1 MFAVTHNYYTSS
13 KSSTYVANGTSFS
26 IEYGSGSVAGL
37 VSNDVIQVSSWTAS
51 LNRVECNVV

>member
-13 KSSTYVANGTSFS
+13 DSSTYVANGTSFS

-37 VSNDVIQVSSWTAS
+37 VSKDVIQVSSWTPS
-51 LNRVECNVV
+51 